1 MGAKFKTVFLLG
13 VLSVLLVWIGSF
25 WGEHG
30 IILAFIF
37 AVAMNAFSYFKGDKL
52 ILKMS
57 RAQEVSEKDA
67 PGLHSLVGEVASVA
81 GIPKPKV
88 YIIPND
94 SPNAF
99 ATGRDPQHASIA
111 FTQGILDLLNKE
123 ELKGV
128 IGHELSH
135 VKNRDI
141 LIATIAATIA
151 SAISMIGFMVR
162 WGAIFGGLGG
172 GRNDEDNIVSFI
184 ILGILLPLSA
194 TMIQLAISRNREYL
208 ADETGAGFCGNPLF
222 LANALRKISHGIARD
237 PMNNANPATTH
248 LFIMNPF
255 SGKKMLS
262 LFATHPPTEERIKRL
277 ESMVYT

>member
-1 MGAKFKTVFLLG
+1 MGAKFKSVFLLG
-13 VLSVLLVWIGSF
+13 VLSVLLIWIGSY
-25 WGEHG
+25 WGENG
-30 IILAFIF
+30 IIIAFVF
-37 AVAMNAFSYFKGDKL
+37 ALAMNAFSYFKGDKL
-52 ILKMS
+52 VLKMS
-57 RAQEVSEKDA
+57 HAREVSEKEA
-67 PGLHSLVGEVASVA
+67 PDLYHLVGEVVSVA
-81 GIPKPKV
+81 GLPMPKI

-111 FTQGILDLLNKE
+111 FTHGILDLLNKD

-172 GRNDEDNIVSFI
+172 RNEDENIVSLVV
-184 ILGILLPLSA
+184 LGILLPLSA

-208 ADETGAGFCGNPLF
+208 ADETGAKFCGNPLF
-222 LANALRKISHGIARD
+222 LANALRKISRGIARE

-248 LFIMNPF
+248 LYIMNPF
-255 SGKKMLS
+255 TKKSMLS

-277 ESMVYT
+277 ESMAFM